1 MSQEKLQRPGQF
13 VLDVCTLHT
22 SGNAVIDLKG
32 GANVMHI
39 TFFEDMLT
47 PYVQGSIVIQN
58 QGGASNIGPIIG
70 QETLELVIRTP
81 TMKEDH
87 EILSFTGKNRLHI
100 TRINSKRRIGKGTE
114 FISLEFFS
122 GEWVR
127 NSRTRI
133 SKTLRGSVSNIANT
147 LLNDVGCFKKRYIES
162 SGENKQYI
170 APNIRPF
177 DAINHLIG
185 QAVSTGGGDHP
196 ERSFLF
202 WENKRGFHF
211 RSLSSIVKGNTDV
224 TNKDLPTH
232 FYRHKDK
239 VKYDKGGAIDV
250 IDRLYAITDFETRH
264 SDRFHNHIMG
274 QLGSSLISHNMYT
287 KSYARTNFNYLDQF
301 NRWTHMNSHKRPKST
316 YPIYSES
323 PDVFGKRVSDYET
336 KTFLYP
342 ENQNQAGFDAGM
354 QDPNGNYIYSPYESH
369 AWVQKRRGQL
379 GILFGGVSISLFAH
393 GNTFVNAGDMV
404 DVTLPYFGIKDADN
418 PTGKDRFL
426 NGNMLVH
433 QIAHE
438 FDVANFEHKMKLEC
452 VSDDLEEELPKTD
465 EDSPEGELSP
475 KNEEIYEDFYL

>member
-22 SGNAVIDLKG
+22 SGNAVIDLVG

-58 QGGASNIGPIIG
+58 QGAASNIGPIIG

-81 TMKEDH
+81 TMKENH
-87 EILSFTGKNRLHI
+87 EILSFVGKNRLQI
-100 TRINSKRRIGKGTE
+100 TRVNNKRRIGAGTE

-122 GEWVR
+122 GEWIR
-127 NSRTRI
+127 NSRTRV
-133 SKTLRGSVSNIANT
+133 SKTLRGSISSITNN
-147 LLNDVGCFKKRYIES
+147 LLNDVGCFKKRYIEP

-177 DAINHLIG
+177 DCINHLLP
-185 QAVSTGGGDHP
+185 QAVSTGGGSP

-202 WENKRGFHF
+202 WENKRGYHF
-211 RSLSSIVKGNTDV
+211 RSLNSIVKGNTDA

-232 FYRHKDK
+232 FYRHNDQI
-239 VKYDKGGAIDV
+239 KYNKGGQIDV
-250 IDRLYAITDFETRH
+250 IDRLYAILDFETKH
-264 SDRFHNHIMG
+264 SDRFLNHMKG
-274 QLGSSLISHNMYT
+274 QLGSNLIQHNIYT
-287 KSYARTNFNYLDQF
+287 KSYSRSSFNYLDHF
-301 NRWTHMNSHKRPKST
+301 NRWTHMNSHKRPTST

-323 PDVFGKRVSDYET
+323 PDVHGKRVSDYES

-342 ENQNQAGFDAGM
+342 ENETATGFDAGM
-354 QDPNGNYIYSPYESH
+354 QDPNGDYIFAPYQPAS
-369 AWVQKRRGQL
+369 WVQRRRGQL
-379 GILFGGVSISLFAH
+379 GVLFGGISITLHVH
-393 GNTFVNAGDMV
+393 GNTFVNAGDIV
-404 DVTLPYFGIKDADN
+404 DVTLPYYGIKDAQK
-418 PTGKDRFL
+418 PTSIDRFL

-475 KNEEIYEDFYL
+475 TNDEVYQDFYL